1 MLGSWLLAVLLIVGA
16 SCGTVQ
22 MDNGTQVTFNP
33 TYASLS
39 SSYNT
44 VNPYGMS
51 VTWNRLR
58 SGSYNLF
65 AEKYARNG

>member
-1 MLGSWLLAVLLIVGA
+1 MLGTPFLVVLLIVSA
-16 SCGTVQ
+16 ACGTVQ
-22 MDNGTQVTFNP
+22 MANGTQVTFNP

-65 AEKYARNG
+65 A